1 MTRYSADHVWVRIAD
16 GVATVGITGHAQAAL
31 GEITYVA
38 LKKPG
43 TAVAQGGTL
52 GVLESAKTASDFV
65 APISGRIRR
74 VNPVVMKKPGRIND
88 APLGEGWIC
97 ELAPDD
103 PAQAE
108 ALLDEAAYHRLC

>member
-1 MTRYSADHVWVRIAD
+1 MTRYSTDHVWVRLAD
-16 GVATVGITGHAQAAL
+16 GVATVGITDHAQASL

-43 TAVAQGGTL
+43 TAVAQGDTL
-52 GVLESAKTASDFV
+52 GVLESVKTASDFV

-74 VNPVVMKKPGRIND
+74 VNPVVMKKPGQINA

-97 ELAPDD
+97 ELDPDD